1 MPTAQSLPAAID
13 QPAPDNIVLSGSW
26 TARTIGNADR
36 QLASLKLPDA
46 GQLRVDGS
54 RLTNIDSIGVWVI
67 QKRLKE
73 CQDNGST
80 IQLQGWP
87 QPYKRLMEIVSEQ
100 GNIAPPAARHH
111 SLLERIGKK
120 TEVAAQGTFAL
131 LSFIGETAVTLAHIV
146 PRPHRWRWRPA
157 LHNIEIAGFDAL
169 PIVGVTSFLLGIV
182 IAYQGADQLRHYG
195 ANIFVV
201 DLVGYSILRE
211 FAPLMTAIIIA
222 GRSGSS
228 YAAQIGTMVVTE
240 EIDALRTV
248 GIEPIDLLVI
258 PKLIALLIALPL
270 LTVFADGIGV
280 LGGMVMAN
288 AQLGVGYHEFIER
301 FSKAIDLSQLLIG
314 VGKAAVF
321 SIVIAVIGCFQGF
334 RTKANADSVGRQTT
348 RSVVQ
353 SIFIVIVM
361 DALFSIIFS
370 MLDL

>member
-1 MPTAQSLPAAID
+1 MPTAPSLSANIA

-26 TARTIGNADR
+26 TARMMGDADR

-46 GQLRVDGS
+46 SSIQVDGS
-54 RLTNIDSIGVWVI
+54 QLTSIDSIGVWVL
-67 QKRLKE
+67 QKRFKE
-73 CQDNGST
+73 CRQNGST
-80 IQLQGWP
+80 IQLHGWP
-87 QPYKRLMEIVSEQ
+87 QQYQHLMDVVSEQ
-100 GNIAPPAARHH
+100 GNIAPPTAPRH
-111 SLLERIGKK
+111 SILERIGKK
-120 TEVAAQGTFAL
+120 TEAVLLDTLAL
-131 LSFIGETAVTLAHIV
+131 LSFLGETAITFAHIV
-146 PRPHRWRWRPA
+146 PRPRRWRLRPA
-157 LHNIEIAGFDAL
+157 LRNIQLAGFDAL

-258 PKLIALLIALPL
+258 PKIIALLIALPL
-270 LTVFADGIGV
+270 LTTFADGIGV
-280 LGGMVMAN
+280 LGGMVMAK
-288 AQLGVGYHEFIER
+288 AQLGVGFNEFIDR
-301 FSKAIDLSQLLIG
+301 FSKVIDLSNFLIG
-314 VGKAAVF
+314 IGKSVVF
-321 SIVIAVIGCFQGF
+321 ALVIAVIGCFQGF
-334 RTKANADSVGRQTT
+334 RTKSNADSVGRQTT

-353 SIFIVIVM
+353 SIFIVIVL

-370 MLDL
+370 ILDL